1 MVSVVGSR
9 LRAGSPRYV
18 AGLSLRVF
26 SPYLPLLT
34 HGLRASS
41 PCLPLLCLTF
51 VAHRWALALGLR
63 VFSLHLSLLIQ
74 APRIAL
80 LHLPL
85 LGHELTALSSH
96 SRPLYLTVFGAVSP
110 SLPPFLSRP
119 APSRPRSCVPASAGL
134 ETCDGHL
141 ADVCSSD
148 VLRAAADDLRCAS
161 LVCCGGAQEAS
172 LAACDGLRT
181 ASGSSS
187 AVRAVDRREGGTARA
202 GGSRV

>member
-1 MVSVVGSR
+1 M
-9 LRAGSPRYV
+9 LAHLAPLLL
-18 AGLSLRVF
+18 GLPPRVF

-34 HGLRASS
+34 HGLRAFL

-51 VAHRWALALGLR
+51 VAHRWTLALGLR

-85 LGHELTALSSH
+85 LGHELTAFLSH
-96 SRPLYLTVFGAVSP
+96 SRPLYLTVSSGRSRLLCLLF
-110 SLPPFLSRP
+110 SLTLLTHTLLPRP
-119 APSRPRSCVPASAGL
+119 GVSRPRSLRRAPCGRLPFRRSASP
-134 ETCDGHL
+134 
-141 ADVCSSD
+141 
-148 VLRAAADDLRCAS
+148 
-161 LVCCGGAQEAS
+161 VCCGGAQEAS

-187 AVRAVDRREGGTARA
+187 AVRAVGTNGRISRLA
-202 GGSRV
+202 GR